1 MTANDRLDEI
11 KARADNA
18 TDGPWA
24 ARHRAGLDWL
34 SHSPHVDIDGHE
46 PGSSVGLA
54 DAVDPLWGSL
64 WPSRNATADAE
75 FIAHSRT
82 DVPALAASLRA
93 VIELHKPYPDEGMG
107 WREDHT
113 YGYVGIVCATCGT
126 PDEYGVPWPCGT
138 VRAVEAALG
147 EVAP

>member
-1 MTANDRLDEI
+1 MTISDRLDEI
-11 KARADNA
+11 EARANAA

-34 SHSPHVDIDGHE
+34 SQSPHVDNDGHE

-82 DVPALAASLRA
+82 DVPALVSALRA
-93 VIELHKPYPDEGMG
+93 VLDVHMEYPDTGKCTECSVASYSI
-107 WREDHT
+107 HS
-113 YGYVGIVCATCGT
+113 VS
-126 PDEYGVPWPCGT
+126 WPCPT
-138 VRAVEAALG
+138 VEAIAAALDN
-147 EVAP
+147 